1 MSEEV
6 QDEWAGLEIHIIP
19 PGQYFTNLLW
29 NLIHRNKFDFH
40 LKIGLGHTPL
50 MSKLVVIGKATE
62 AEIES
67 EKIKKMEGEV
77 LSE

>member
-1 MSEEV
+1 MSEER
-6 QDEWAGLEIHIIP
+6 DKWEGMETHIIP

-29 NLIHRNKFDFH
+29 NEVHQNRFDFY

-50 MSKLVVIGKATE
+50 MTKLIALGRATE

-67 EKIKKMEGEV
+67 EKAKAMEGEV
-77 LSE
+77 IG